1 MIKGKSGDHSLI
13 LTRWNILS
21 NLFGN
26 VCCLSGVAISTAPHV
41 SATPRPAVALKRAAR
56 TERAET
62 VSYWFCLKIIMSF
75 YISKVSHR
83 SNFLYNRYWDT
94 STISYAIV

>member
-1 MIKGKSGDHSLI
+1 MLCSPVVYHLHNSSEHYSMIKGKSGDHSLI

-41 SATPRPAVALKRAAR
+41 SATPRPAVELKRAAR

-62 VSYWFCLKIIMSF
+62 VSYWFCLKIIVVLYFESF
-75 YISKVSHR
+75 PS
-83 SNFLYNRYWDT
+83 F
-94 STISYAIV
+94 